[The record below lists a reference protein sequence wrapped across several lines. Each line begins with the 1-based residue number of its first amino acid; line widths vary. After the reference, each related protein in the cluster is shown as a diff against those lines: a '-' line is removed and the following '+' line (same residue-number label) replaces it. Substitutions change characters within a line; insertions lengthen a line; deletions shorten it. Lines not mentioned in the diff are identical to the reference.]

1 MLTLT
6 LEQQS
11 WAHRVPVGW
20 KLLVLLLATLVL
32 FPVDHI
38 LWLGLS
44 LVAAAILYGSLGL
57 TAMRAGVAMLK
68 PIVLFCAI
76 ILAFHVLTGR
86 TGLGFVVVL
95 KILVLV
101 GLANFVTMTSRL
113 DDMMAVV
120 MRLLRPLER
129 LGVNTKAIALAFAL
143 VIRFTPVLTSKGTAL
158 MEAWRARSPKRAG
171 WWVVIPL
178 VLLALDDADHVA
190 DALRARGGLN

>member
-20 KLLVLLLATLVL
+20 KLLALLVATLVL
-32 FPVDHI
+32 FPFQHPV
-38 LWLGLS
+38 WLMVALLG
-44 LVAAAILYGSLGL
+44 VAALYVSLGVA
-57 TAMRAGVAMLK
+57 AMRTGAAMLK
-68 PIVLFCAI
+68 PVVMFCGI
-76 ILAFHVLTGR
+76 IMAYHLLTSR
-86 TGLGFVVVL
+86 VGLGMTIVL

-113 DDMMAVV
+113 DAMMDVV

-129 LGVNTKAIALAFAL
+129 FGVKAKAVALAFAL
-143 VIRFTPVLTSKGTAL
+143 VIRFTPVLISKGAAL

-171 WWVVIPL
+171 WRVTIPL
-178 VLLALDDADHVA
+178 VLLAIDDADHVA